1 MMTGM
6 ITAHREAALS
16 VIVRGLH
23 GQEEHVEA
31 VIDTGFNG
39 FMVLPNPLVATL
51 GLPYHTHT
59 MATLADGTT
68 VTLAIY
74 KATIVWHGHDSSVYV
89 LAAEGGPLI
98 GMALL
103 HGNRVTLDVVDGGL
117 VTVEEL
123 P

>member
-39 FMVLPNPLVATL
+39 FMVLPNP
-51 GLPYHTHT
+51 G
-59 MATLADGTT
+59 
-68 VTLAIY
+68 
-74 KATIVWHGHDSSVYV
+74 
-89 LAAEGGPLI
+89 
-98 GMALL
+98 
-103 HGNRVTLDVVDGGL
+103 
-117 VTVEEL
+117 
-123 P
+123 

>member
-6 ITAHREAALS
+6 ITAHREAALPI
-16 VIVRGLH
+16 IVRGLH

-39 FMVLPNPLVATL
+39 FMVLPNLLVATL

-74 KATIVWHGHDSSVYV
+74 KAPLVWHGYDRRVYV
-89 LAAEGGPLI
+89 LTAEGGPLL

-103 HGNRVTLDVVDGGL
+103 HGNRGTLDVVDGGR
-117 VTVEEL
+117 VTVEAL

>member
-74 KATIVWHGHDSSVYV
+74 KATCLAWARQQCVCLGGRGRSTYRHGVAPRQSCNARCRRWWSS
-89 LAAEGGPLI
+89 
-98 GMALL
+98 
-103 HGNRVTLDVVDGGL
+103 DG
-117 VTVEEL
+117 
-123 P
+123 

>member
-1 MMTGM
+1 MMTGI

-31 VIDTGFNG
+31 VIDTGFTG

-59 MATLADGTT
+59 MATLADGIT

-74 KATIVWHGHDSSVYV
+74 KATLVWHGHDSSVYV
-89 LAAEGGPLI
+89 LTAEGSPLI

-103 HGNRVTLDVVDGGL
+103 HGNRVTLDVVHGGP

>member
-1 MMTGM
+1 MMTGS
-6 ITAHREAALS
+6 ITAHKEAVLS
-16 VIVRGLH
+16 VIVCGLH

-39 FMVLPNPLVATL
+39 FMVLPDPLVATL
-51 GLPYHTHT
+51 GLPYQTRT
-59 MATLADGTT
+59 MATLADGTN

-74 KATIVWHGHDSSVYV
+74 KATIVWHGHNRSVYV
-89 LAAEGGPLI
+89 LAADGGPLI

-103 HGNRVTLDVVDGGL
+103 YGNRVTLDVVEGGA
-117 VTVEEL
+117 VTFEAL

>member
-1 MMTGM
+1 MMTG
-6 ITAHREAALS
+6 IVTAHREAALS

-39 FMVLPNPLVATL
+39 FMVLPNPLIATL

-59 MATLADGTT
+59 TAALADGTT

-103 HGNRVTLDVVDGGL
+103 HGNRVTLDVIDSGP
-117 VTVEEL
+117 VTVEAL